1 MKGFKVLFLFLF
13 LATASLFAQQDTPK
27 LSLITV
33 YPGNA
38 IYSAF
43 GHTAFRYVDPKTGTD
58 ILYNFGTFDFR
69 DPNFV
74 FKFVK
79 GQLDYF
85 LGVVK
90 FKKEFKNYSLLENR
104 SVVEQKLNLT
114 PEEIERIHLF
124 LNVNALPENRYYK
137 YDFIKDNCSTRIQTV
152 LEKTFGSDIMYDQA
166 VISKIGEKSY
176 RNYIRYHL
184 KKSPWF
190 DIGIQLALGMPLDQQ
205 VLPSDSFF
213 LPALVNDIVAGSTL
227 SDGRPLVASADVLY
241 LSTSDPITDLLN
253 DPKNDSIKISPP
265 FLLFAILLALELL
278 LIYTSCIRK
287 KRWAKRTLGCYEYAL
302 VILNFL
308 FGVLVFYLWFIS
320 DHTATKWNLNILW
333 CSPLSLLFLITF
345 FMKGAGQKIFKWIS
359 AFMAATSVLFLL
371 VLMVGLQSTCYAF
384 IPLVALYIILFGR
397 RLFPI
402 LS

>member
-13 LATASLFAQQDTPK
+13 LAAVSLPAQQSTPE

-43 GHTAFRYVDPKTGTD
+43 GHAAFRYVDKKNNID
-58 ILYNFGTFDFR
+58 NLYNFGTFDFR
-69 DPNFV
+69 DPDFV

-90 FKKEFKNYSLLENR
+90 FKKEFKNYTLLENR

-114 PEEIERIHLF
+114 PEEIERIHFF
-124 LNVNALPENRYYK
+124 LDENALPENRYYK
-137 YDFIKDNCSTRIQTV
+137 YDFIKDNCSTRILSV

-213 LPALVNDIVAGSTL
+213 LPGLVYDIIAGSTL
-227 SDGRPLVASADVLY
+227 SDSRPLVASADILY

-253 DPKNDSIKISPP
+253 DPKNDPIKLSPP
-265 FLLFAILLALELL
+265 FLLFTILLAAELL
-278 LIYTSCIRK
+278 LVYMGCIRK
-287 KRWAKRTLGCYEYAL
+287 ARWAKKTLGCYEYAL
-302 VILNFL
+302 VLLNFL
-308 FGVLVFYLWFIS
+308 FGLLVFYLWFVS
-320 DHTATKWNLNILW
+320 DHTATKWNLNLLW
-333 CSPLSLLFLITF
+333 CSPLSLIFLITF
-345 FMKGAGQKIFKWIS
+345 FMKGAGQKMFKWIS
-359 AFMAATSVLFLL
+359 AFMTAMSVAFLL
-371 VLMVGLQSTCYAF
+371 VLIAGLQSTCYAF
-384 IPLVALYIILFGR
+384 VPLLVLYIILFGR
-397 RLFPI
+397 RLFSI
-402 LS
+402 FS